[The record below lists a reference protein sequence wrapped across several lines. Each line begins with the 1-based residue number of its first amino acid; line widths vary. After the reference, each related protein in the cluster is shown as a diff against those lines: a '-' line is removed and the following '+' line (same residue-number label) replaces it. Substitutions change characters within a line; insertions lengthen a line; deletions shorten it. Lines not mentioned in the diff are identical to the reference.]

1 VFGCLTIDGDPT
13 LWSLAKS
20 VSTHPL
26 SGHEDVVS
34 VAITMPLAGT
44 MLLSRRSVTGA
55 EVYNQGD
62 SGEVIPGN
70 FVTLTTP
77 VLYLPSSTGL
87 ADDEPVYELPS
98 ATNLT
103 TLGSNIAAA
112 MRSGS
117 SLTIDY
123 GSPVSKGILWLT
135 APRCPSSSC
144 VRPLPPRVPPSVR
157 WPSPYYG
164 P

>member
-1 VFGCLTIDGDPT
+1 MFGCLTIDGDPT

-123 GSPVSKGILWLT
+123 GSPVSKGILWLNGAT
-135 APRCPSSSC
+135 VPFVILCP
-144 VRPLPPRVPPSVR
+144 PTPAK
-157 WPSPYYG
+157 SPA
-164 P
+164 